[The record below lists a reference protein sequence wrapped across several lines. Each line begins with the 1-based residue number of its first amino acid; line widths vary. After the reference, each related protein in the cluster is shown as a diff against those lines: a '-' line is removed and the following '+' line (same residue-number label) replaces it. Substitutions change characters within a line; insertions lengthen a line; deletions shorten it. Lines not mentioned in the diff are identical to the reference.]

1 MKTSFQPLMSVVA
14 VIWLAAVST
23 TPAQEKKVAQPP
35 AKMVSIFPDKNLEKA
50 VRRAVFEKRDNDQ
63 PIVEKDVE
71 NISTVDG
78 KGLGI
83 TDLTGLEKCR
93 ALAALDLAKNQIKNL
108 APLKGLSRLQYLNLA
123 ENQIEDV
130 SPLKED
136 YALQYLELSGNRVK
150 DISALAGLTNM
161 ASLYL
166 SRNALSDIKPVTGL
180 RRLASLYLDGNLVT
194 SVQGLGNLAWLG
206 TLSLNDTGLSDLSG
220 LDGVRNL
227 NHLFVERNKLTDLG
241 PLLAIVKRDA
251 EGDQRFA
258 PFLNLYL
265 TGNPLSSAGK
275 TTVTKLKSY
284 GVRVKE

>member
-1 MKTSFQPLMSVVA
+1 MKSSFHNLMSAAA
-14 VIWLAAVST
+14 VTWLAAFFPT
-23 TPAQEKKVAQPP
+23 HAQEKKAPP
-35 AKMVSIFPDKNLEKA
+35 TPAPAASIFPDKNLEKA
-50 VRRAVFEKRDNDQ
+50 ARRHVFAKRDNDQ
-63 PIVEKDVE
+63 PLTEKDVE
-71 NISTVDG
+71 NLSTIDG

-93 ALAALDLAKNQIKNL
+93 ALASLDLAKNQIKSL
-108 APLKGLSRLQYLNLA
+108 APIKGLARLQYLNLA

-130 SPLKED
+130 SPLRENL
-136 YALQYLELSGNRVK
+136 ALQYLELSGNRVK

-166 SRNALSDIKPVTGL
+166 SRNAISDLKPVTGL
-180 RRLASLYLDGNLVT
+180 RRLASLYLDGNPVT
-194 SVQGLGNLAWLG
+194 SLQGVGNLVWLG
-206 TLSLNDTGLSDLSG
+206 TLSLNDTGISDLSG

-227 NHLFVERNKLTDLG
+227 NHLFVERNKLTDLA

-251 EGDQRFA
+251 EGEQRFA

-265 TGNPLSSAGK
+265 TGNPLSRSGK
-275 TTVTKLKSY
+275 STVAKLKSH